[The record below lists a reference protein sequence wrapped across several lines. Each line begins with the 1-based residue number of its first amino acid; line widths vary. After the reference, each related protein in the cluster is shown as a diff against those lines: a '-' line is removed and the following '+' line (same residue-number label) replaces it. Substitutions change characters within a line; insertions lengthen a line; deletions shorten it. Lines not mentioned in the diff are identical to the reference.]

1 MCLGCPTLRFAPC
14 DVGWLNHSTLSSVKG
29 SPLHADNIVVLFNED
44 DVDIPAVCVDRHVVL
59 RQVMVDDAAQ
69 PMVSERCFVQ
79 GRIGVKCG

>member
-1 MCLGCPTLRFAPC
+1 
-14 DVGWLNHSTLSSVKG
+14 
-29 SPLHADNIVVLFNED
+29 VVF
-44 DVDIPAVCVDRHVVL
+44 